1 MLGVASMVILR
12 LIFIVLAVSGT
23 AARKDES
30 MKVHR
35 PLPGQWPQICQP
47 NGRKIFA
54 NVSRPFSSCFKSF
67 EL

>member
-1 MLGVASMVILR
+1 MVILR

-35 PLPGQWPQICQP
+35 PLPGQWPQDLP
-47 NGRKIFA
+47 AVLPEDLRKRVEA
-54 NVSRPFSSCFKSF
+54 VFKLF
-67 EL
+67 QII

>member
-1 MLGVASMVILR
+1 MVILR

-35 PLPGQWPQICQP
+35 PLPGQWPQDLP
-47 NGRKIFA
+47 AEWPEDLRKRVEA
-54 NVSRPFSSCFKSF
+54 VFKLF
-67 EL
+67 QII